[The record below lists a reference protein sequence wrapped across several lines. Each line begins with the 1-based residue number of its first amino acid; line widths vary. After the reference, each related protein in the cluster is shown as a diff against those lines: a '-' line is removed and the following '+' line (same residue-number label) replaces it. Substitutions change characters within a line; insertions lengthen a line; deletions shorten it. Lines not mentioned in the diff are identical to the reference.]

1 MQMQILETMNLVI
14 NLEVAAVVT
23 GVSHNFFLIEKSH
36 WILGCIRVGCILP
49 VRVCHI
55 ISLVNQ
61 VLIVTACN
69 CILVT
74 FTKDRLCWIHR
85 QSSTDSTACICIAIL
100 LIHELTC
107 DVEVQ
112 VLVEQ

>member
-1 MQMQILETMNLVI
+1 MQILETMNLVI
-14 NLEVAAVVT
+14 YLEVATVVT
-23 GVSHNFFLIEKSH
+23 GVSYSFFLVEKSY
-36 WILGCIRVGCILP
+36 WVLGSIRVGSILP
-49 VRVCHI
+49 VRVCYI
-55 ISLVNQ
+55 LRLVDQ

-69 CILVT
+69 CILVA
-74 FTKDRLCWIHR
+74 FTKNRFCWIHR
-85 QSSTDSTACICIAIL
+85 QSCTDSTACICIAVF